1 MALQLKPQ
9 IQKRIEAQMAAGHY
23 SSADDLVTE
32 ALDVLESYKQAVA
45 AELDR
50 RHAESTS
57 GEVTPMDPEEARNRL
72 REHHLR
78 EHHQAWLRQG

>member
-1 MALQLKPQ
+1 MP
-9 IQKRIEAQMAAGHY
+9 
-23 SSADDLVTE
+23 E

-72 REHHLR
+72 REHH
-78 EHHQAWLRQG
+78 QAWLRQG